1 MPSHQHFHLEQ
12 LNADEQLLGA
22 LEAVAAEIL
31 GSSITLRFVSDDA
44 PAAGVP
50 DVVDE
55 PPVRAPEKDDL
66 EEGKDPED
74 PADMIAD
81 MLGGKIVEE

>member
-12 LNADEQLLGA
+12 LNADDQLLGA
-22 LEAVAAEIL
+22 LATIAAEIL
-31 GSSITLRFVSDDA
+31 GSTITLRFVSDDA
-44 PAAGVP
+44 PAPAAQE
-50 DVVDE
+50 VVDE
-55 PPVRAPEKDDL
+55 TPVRAPEKDDL